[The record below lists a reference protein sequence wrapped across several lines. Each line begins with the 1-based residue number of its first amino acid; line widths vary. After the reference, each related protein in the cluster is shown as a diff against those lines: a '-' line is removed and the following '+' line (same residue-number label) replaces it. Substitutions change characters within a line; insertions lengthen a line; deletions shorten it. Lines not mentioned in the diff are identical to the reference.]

1 MIFQNDYPCER
12 ELSFKCFV
20 NCDLGMF
27 LSHFSGANMLP
38 SYLSRPKIKASV
50 WVGLAFHSPLLLFI
64 MMETILTFSILFR
77 LAFRL
82 PSIGQISFGSVVSA
96 IHFVVSL
103 TLVSLSAVYCG
114 SLCRSGQMM
123 AMRIVMHS

>member
-64 MMETILTFSILFR
+64 MMETILLRFPVR
-77 LAFRL
+77 LASRL
-82 PSIGQISFGSVVSA
+82 PSIGQISFGSVVSS

-103 TLVSLSAVYCG
+103 TLVSLSAVYFG

-123 AMRIVMHS
+123 AMRMVMHS